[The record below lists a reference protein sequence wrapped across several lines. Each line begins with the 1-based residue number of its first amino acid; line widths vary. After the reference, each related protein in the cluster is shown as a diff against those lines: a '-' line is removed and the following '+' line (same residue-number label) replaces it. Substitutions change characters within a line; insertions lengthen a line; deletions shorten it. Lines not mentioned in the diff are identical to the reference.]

1 MSFFTDS
8 VKRLRRT
15 NGEFYAFP
23 KFLQNIASCLA
34 PPVSPVMRLQT
45 PDKLNVSIK
54 PRFASVFFQKWL
66 IVWKL
71 WLLGS
76 ILFRYK
82 TLFLLRIF
90 KFLAWLSCI
99 VCLYCKFSSEKC
111 QTHWSFLS
119 YDCSCLAKY
128 FFMIWGILS
137 RRQFILK
144 ITDFH
149 HRALAVRG
157 GRNENI

>member
-1 MSFFTDS
+1 
-8 VKRLRRT
+8 
-15 NGEFYAFP
+15 
-23 KFLQNIASCLA
+23 
-34 PPVSPVMRLQT
+34 MRLQT

-128 FFMIWGILS
+128 FLHDLGNFVKKTIYSKDNRFPPQGTRSERGEEMKIFRGIKNYFYHFLIAIVLL
-137 RRQFILK
+137 FI
-144 ITDFH
+144 I
-149 HRALAVRG
+149 
-157 GRNENI
+157 NI